1 MKPLNKLTGIVLPL
15 EFSHVDTDQIIP
27 KQFLK
32 SLERTGFADNLFDGW
47 RYLDE
52 GQPGQNPNER
62 RLNRDFILN
71 HAAYQDAKILLALD
85 NFGCGS
91 SREHAVWAL
100 AEYGFRCVIASSF
113 ADIFHNNCIKNGV
126 LPITLDEALIK
137 RLFALVKNQPGISFS
152 VDLKQQTILLPDGEA
167 ISFSIQPFD
176 RNCLL
181 NGFDEISL
189 TLEHADKIRTYEANQ
204 SLITP
209 WLFADKAIAE
219 DKP

>member
-137 RLFALVKNQPGISFS
+137 QLFALVKNQPGISFS

-189 TLEHADKIRTYEANQ
+189 TLEHADKIRTYETNQ